1 MTEGPEHHQKVKH
14 IARRH
19 FFVRECVENM
29 QIIVPYVESS
39 DNLADFLTK
48 PLEGKTFFRLRDRI
62 MNVYSPMGGYDA
74 STGTRAWGGVKD
86 RSGPGVS
93 SKLVRGG

>member
-1 MTEGPEHHQKVKH
+1 
-14 IARRH
+14 
-19 FFVRECVENM
+19 M

-62 MNVYSPMGGYDA
+62 MNVNSPMGGCDT
-74 STGTRAWGGVKD
+74 STGSRAWGGVKD